1 MGLSNNSGH
10 VCVCVTDI
18 KNHAMLLLFI
28 VIVVPPSLVYT
39 AIMLAIT
46 TGIVAPTLAY

>member
-1 MGLSNNSGH
+1 M
-10 VCVCVTDI
+10 CVCVTYI
-18 KNHAMLLLFI
+18 KNHSMLLLFI
-28 VIVVPPSLVYT
+28 VTAVPPLLVYT